1 MHDVK
6 QLEIVMRY
14 HEETKH
20 HFNRY
25 ARALGYMDWATQ
37 PTPFG
42 RYEGAALGRLPI
54 LSPDEEPL
62 SPPYADLYRSGAV
75 SSAPVTIRTL
85 SRLFE
90 YALALS
96 AWKQAGGTRW
106 ALRGNPSSGNLHPT
120 EGYVLIGGGGGV
132 GGGPK
137 RVHHAP
143 AGQWLGGGAPWPPRA
158 VEGVIGGVAAP
169 GAP

>member
-25 ARALGYMDWATQ
+25 ARALGYLDWANQ
-37 PTPFG
+37 PNPFR
-42 RYEGAALGRLPI
+42 RYEGATLVRLPI
-54 LSPDEEPL
+54 LSLDEEPL
-62 SPPYADLYRSGAV
+62 SPPYEYLYQPGALP
-75 SSAPVTIRTL
+75 SAPVTIRIL
-85 SRLFE
+85 SRFFE

-106 ALRGNPSSGNLHPT
+106 ASAYSKKRERDRKSTRLNSSHVKIS
-120 EGYVLIGGGGGV
+120 Y
-132 GGGPK
+132 
-137 RVHHAP
+137 
-143 AGQWLGGGAPWPPRA
+143 A
-158 VEGVIGGVAAP
+158 VFCLKKKKKNNNI
-169 GAP
+169 